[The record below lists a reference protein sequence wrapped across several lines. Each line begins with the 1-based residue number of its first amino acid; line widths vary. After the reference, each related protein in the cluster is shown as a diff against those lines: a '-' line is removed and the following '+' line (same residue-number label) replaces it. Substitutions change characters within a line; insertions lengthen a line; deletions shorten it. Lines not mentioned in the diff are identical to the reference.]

1 MKPRIKRLSKLA
13 LRAAASRRTEGLAV
27 RGFLSRLITRVA
39 VVLVVLASVGVRTTG
54 GSPAN
59 VPENDPV
66 LRAMKIELERSKSQL
81 RLDQMAA
88 PYYIDYHVVD
98 MDGRMAEAAYGALRS
113 DLHMRFRFLRVVVRV
128 GDYKQDSYFGQG
140 EGTFDFAPLDDD
152 ELALRKYLW
161 LATDRAYKS
170 ATESLAAK
178 QAQLKQLTID
188 QPVDDFAHAD
198 PIQYIEP
205 LANLEGDA
213 APWLRAIQDA
223 TALYKTDPEVQAMTS
238 SIEFQ
243 AVNRYFVSSE
253 GSIVRTGETS
263 HEVRLEAS
271 TQASDGMQL
280 DQLAGYV
287 GKELKDLPTAEKF
300 LARATEMIASLKDLR
315 AAPVADEEY
324 RGPVLFS
331 SHAASTVFLDLVGQN
346 IRGLKPN
353 LGQPARTRGAFSASY
368 RSRVLPD
375 FLSVVDDPTLS
386 SYEGRPLLGHY
397 EVDDEGVKAQ
407 RVLAV
412 DKGTLV
418 NYLMGRQPIRDFPT
432 SNGHSRTRLPG
443 RPPEPGVGNLIVTT
457 SAKDSPDEL
466 KQKLLELCRQREQPY
481 GYYVQNLAGLRAPNL
496 IYRIWAKD
504 GHQELVRGAVFA
516 DLDVRSLRNDV
527 VAAGDDAYVGNRT
540 QNILHSIV
548 NPSILF
554 DELEVKRAERNKSTL
569 PEYPPPSLTTG
580 E

>member
-223 TALYKTDPEVQAMTS
+223 TALYKT
-238 SIEFQ
+238 
-243 AVNRYFVSSE
+243 
-253 GSIVRTGETS
+253 GSGS
-263 HEVRLEAS
+263 PG
-271 TQASDGMQL
+271 D
-280 DQLAGYV
+280 D
-287 GKELKDLPTAEKF
+287 F
-300 LARATEMIASLKDLR
+300 LHRIPSREPLLR
-315 AAPVADEEY
+315 QFRRQY
-324 RGPVLFS
+324 RP
-331 SHAASTVFLDLVGQN
+331 HRRN
-346 IRGLKPN
+346 KP
-353 LGQPARTRGAFSASY
+353 RGA
-368 RSRVLPD
+368 P
-375 FLSVVDDPTLS
+375 
-386 SYEGRPLLGHY
+386 
-397 EVDDEGVKAQ
+397 
-407 RVLAV
+407 
-412 DKGTLV
+412 
-418 NYLMGRQPIRDFPT
+418 
-432 SNGHSRTRLPG
+432 
-443 RPPEPGVGNLIVTT
+443 
-457 SAKDSPDEL
+457 
-466 KQKLLELCRQREQPY
+466 
-481 GYYVQNLAGLRAPNL
+481 
-496 IYRIWAKD
+496 
-504 GHQELVRGAVFA
+504 
-516 DLDVRSLRNDV
+516 
-527 VAAGDDAYVGNRT
+527 
-540 QNILHSIV
+540 
-548 NPSILF
+548 
-554 DELEVKRAERNKSTL
+554 
-569 PEYPPPSLTTG
+569 
-580 E
+580 